1 MPTDCFF
8 GFCFLKIMLL
18 FFTFNKLSQARVLE
32 WGAIAFSSK
41 ISKTQETLLCYFIYL
56 HFAFPLIFIPTS
68 CFPTVHLSKLLY
80 FIHGISFLNLYWSTV
95 ALQCCIFLLYSKVS
109 QLYIYTYPLFF
120 GFPFHLGHFIVLY
133 KVL

>member
-1 MPTDCFF
+1 
-8 GFCFLKIMLL
+8 MLL
-18 FFTFNKLSQARVLE
+18 FFNFNKLSQARVLE

-56 HFAFPLIFIPTS
+56 PFAFPLIFIPTS

-80 FIHGISFLNLYWSTV
+80 FIHGIPFLNFYWSTV
-95 ALQCCIFLLYSKVS
+95 ALQCCIFLLYSKVN

-120 GFPFHLGHFIVLY
+120 GFPSHLGHHRALSSIPWAIR
-133 KVL
+133 